1 MGVKGG
7 VKHREQHYAK
17 AEARNRE
24 VKAVWKG
31 HTKNGLPDRQ
41 SPCKPW
47 QAVKTVL
54 RPQRPSGVLNRGM
67 I

>member
-1 MGVKGG
+1 MGVRGG

-31 HTKNGLPDRQ
+31 HTKNGLSDLQ

-47 QAVKTVL
+47 QAVRL
-54 RPQRPSGVLNRGM
+54 SRGCEDPQGF
-67 I
+67 